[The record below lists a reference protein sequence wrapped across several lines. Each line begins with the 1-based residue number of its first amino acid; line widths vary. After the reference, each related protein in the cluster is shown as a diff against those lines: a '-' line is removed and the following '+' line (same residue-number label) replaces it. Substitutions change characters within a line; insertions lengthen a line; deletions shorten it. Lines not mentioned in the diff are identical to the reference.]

1 MIETVMTY
9 EEWQREYS
17 RKQRCKKRE
26 KIYYAKQKI
35 EAKRKA
41 KTIYFLK
48 QKMMG
53 IALIIISILI
63 PILLDG
69 DATASLLF
77 LPLGIYVLFT
87 KEKVIM

>member
-35 EAKRKA
+35 VGL
-41 KTIYFLK
+41 TLIIT
-48 QKMMG
+48 G
-53 IALIIISILI
+53 IASIVLFK
-63 PILLDG
+63 
-69 DATASLLF
+69 DATIGIGIIPMGSLLI
-77 LPLGIYVLFT
+77 LTRERMVMW
-87 KEKVIM
+87 KVITRKPATWVM